1 MLQNEGLIKLK
12 DGTGILATIADIVE
26 NPKKI
31 EIKELDAGIVGR
43 SIDDLDA
50 AVVNTDWALKAGLT
64 PAERIAQEP
73 IADNPYRNFIAVKEG
88 SENEPWVKELVASY
102 QNDAVRAV
110 FEKVYKGTGLI
121 AY

>member
-26 NPKKI
+26 NPKNI

-50 AVVNTDWALKAGLT
+50 AVVNTDWALKLACRRPSALPRNRSPT
-64 PAERIAQEP
+64 IRTATSSRSRKAQKT
-73 IADNPYRNFIAVKEG
+73 RNG
-88 SENEPWVKELVASY
+88 
-102 QNDAVRAV
+102 
-110 FEKVYKGTGLI
+110 
-121 AY
+121 